1 MKKNKVCCGT
11 ISWTFKKRGLD
22 DSPEWCQQV
31 LTEVAEA
38 GYAGVEMGTRVESV
52 GGVDAVRRMVDE
64 AGLELVRINSGAE
77 TREKLRMISA
87 CGARINMSGAGTRPE
102 AGLEGIPDEVF
113 GEAAAQLEEEAK
125 ISMEEF
131 GIPTGL
137 HNHLWTLAE
146 NRHEVDRILEAA
158 PHLQLV
164 LDTAHLQAGGGDPI
178 KAIQDYGDRICHV
191 HLKEAHAS
199 IFGENPLTPGF
210 MPLGEGNLNIDI
222 PGCVRALET
231 MGYDGWLGVELDMT
245 EAPKEDNSR
254 SREFLRELGY

>member
-1 MKKNKVCCGT
+1 MEKDKVCCGT
-11 ISWTFKKRGLD
+11 ISWTFGKRGLD

-31 LTEVAEA
+31 LNEVAEA
-38 GYAGVEMGTRVESV
+38 GYGGVEMGTRLESV
-52 GGVDAVRRMVDE
+52 GGVDAVRRMLDE
-64 AGLELVRINSGAE
+64 AGLELVRINSGADV
-77 TREKLRMISA
+77 REKLQKIKE
-87 CGARINMSGAGTRPE
+87 CGAQINMSGAGGRDE
-102 AGLEGIPDEVF
+102 YGSEGIPEAAF
-113 GEAAAQLEEEAK
+113 EEAAAELEEEAK

-178 KAIQDYGDRICHV
+178 KAIEDYGDRICHV
-191 HLKEAHAS
+191 HLKDAHTS
-199 IFGENPLTPGF
+199 IFAEEPLNPGF
-210 MPLGEGNLNIDI
+210 MPLGEGNLKIDI
-222 PGCVRALET
+222 PGCVRALESV
-231 MGYDGWLGVELDMT
+231 GYDGWLGVELDVT
-245 EAPKEDNSR
+245 EDPMEDNAR

>member
-1 MKKNKVCCGT
+1 MTENKVCCGT
-11 ISWTFKKRGLD
+11 ISWTFQKRGLD
-22 DSPEWCQQV
+22 ESPEWCRQV

-38 GYAGVEMGTRVESV
+38 GYAGVEMGTRVEAV
-52 GGVDAVRRMVDE
+52 GGVDAVRRVLE
-64 AGLELVRINSGAE
+64 ETGLGLVRINSGAE
-77 TREKLRMISA
+77 VREKLRMIKE
-87 CGARINMSGAGTRPE
+87 CGASVNMSGAGRRGEP
-102 AGLEGIPDEVF
+102 GIEGIPDAAF
-113 GEAAAQLEEEAK
+113 QQAAAELEEEAR
-125 ISMEEF
+125 ISIEEF

-191 HLKEAHAS
+191 HLKDAHSS

-210 MPLGEGNLNIDI
+210 MPLGEGNLKIDI

-231 MGYDGWLGVELDMT
+231 VGYEGWLGVELDMT
-245 EAPKEDNSR
+245 DTPKEDNAR
-254 SREFLRELGY
+254 SREFLRKLGY